1 MIGVYVIVLA
11 GAASAGLYLWRRKWI
26 DALLV
31 LVAGGALAAMTAQ
44 LPMPWVAVPAVSI
57 DSGETAPVV
66 GSAELIRLRG
76 DGLRASQWHDLPAR
90 RLEWKAPSDPSL
102 RLDFPHAVTFG
113 RTLRVSATMPDAAP
127 RRLQLLAENGQ
138 VIAESTGSG
147 ASLTVEWIAPVAET
161 LLLKARLLDAKGKT
175 IAEGP
180 VPIVVHDAAPLKVL
194 GRFGSPSFDARA
206 LNEVLANSKALIDWQ
221 VTLGKTVT
229 RSETPRDAIAKPDL
243 IVTDA
248 AYVEKLSAPARAGL
262 LAQVAGG
269 APLLILAANAGEP
282 AVWAKTLQLTL
293 KEQPESKPAG
303 APLALVSAPFNPVAA
318 GPWRM
323 VADRVWSR
331 DWEQGRVVWLGVTQ
345 WHRYAISE
353 PQALGVWWQDVLDR
367 AGVRRTDDIA
377 ILAPEEMPLPGY
389 RTEVCA
395 LGVAGEVSFPGLK
408 QKLAWQR
415 RADKA
420 DASCVAVWP
429 QKAGWLTMHTGG
441 VDAQIYVYEP
451 KDWPMWQKAQ
461 RRDATARYAA
471 RTSAA
476 VGKATA
482 PMASWPFAL
491 VFAVA
496 MLGLWWRERR

>member
-1 MIGVYVIVLA
+1 MIVTFAIPLA
-11 GAASAGLYLWRRKWI
+11 AAASVGLYLWRRKWI

-31 LVAGGALAAMTAQ
+31 LVAGTALAGLTAQ
-44 LPMPWVAVPAVSI
+44 IPIPWEAVPAVSI
-57 DSGETAPVV
+57 DSGDIAPDVGRAEVV
-66 GSAELIRLRG
+66 RLRG
-76 DGLRASQWHDLPAR
+76 DGLRAAQWHDLPAR
-90 RLEWKAPSDPSL
+90 RLEWTPPSDPVL
-102 RLDFPHAVTFG
+102 RLDFPHTVTFG
-113 RTLRVSATMPDAAP
+113 RTLRVGATMPSAAP

-138 VIAESTGSG
+138 VIAESSGSG
-147 ASLTVEWIAPVAET
+147 AAIALEWIAPVAET
-161 LLLKARLLDAKGKT
+161 LLLKARLLDARGT
-175 IAEGP
+175 LIAEGP
-180 VPIVVHDAAPLKVL
+180 VPIVVRDAAPLKVQ
-194 GRFGSPSFDARA
+194 GRFGSPSFDART

-248 AYVEKLSAPARAGL
+248 AYVEKLSAPARAAL

-269 APLLILAANAGEP
+269 APLLVLAGNASEP
-282 AVWAKTLQLTL
+282 ALWARMLQLTL
-293 KEQPESKPAG
+293 KGQADAKPAG
-303 APLALVSAPFNPVAA
+303 SPLALVSAPYNPVT
-318 GPWRM
+318 GGGWRM
-323 VADRVWSR
+323 VVDRIWSR
-331 DWEQGRVVWLGVTQ
+331 EWEQGRVVWVGVTE

-367 AGVRRTDDIA
+367 AGVRRTEDIA
-377 ILAPEEMPLPGY
+377 FLAPEEMPLPGS

-395 LGVAGEVSFPGLK
+395 LGVAGEVSFPELK
-408 QKLAWQR
+408 QKLNWQR

-429 QKAGWLTMHTGG
+429 EKSGWLRMQTGG
-441 VDAQIYVYEP
+441 VETQFYVYAPE
-451 KDWPMWQKAQ
+451 DWPMWQKAQ

-471 RTSAA
+471 RTPVG
-476 VGKATA
+476 VGKSTV

-491 VFAVA
+491 VFTIA

>member
-1 MIGVYVIVLA
+1 MIVTFVILLA
-11 GAASAGLYLWRRKWI
+11 GAVSAGLYLWRRKWI

-31 LVAGGALAAMTAQ
+31 VVAGIALAGLTAQ
-44 LPMPWVAVPAVSI
+44 IPIPWEAAPAVTI
-57 DSGETAPVV
+57 DSSDIAPVV
-66 GSAELIRLRG
+66 GQAELIRLRG

-90 RLEWKAPSDPSL
+90 HLEWTPPSDAVL
-102 RLDFPHAVTFG
+102 RLDFPHTVTVG
-113 RTLRVSATMPDAAP
+113 RTLRLGATMPNGAA

-147 ASLTVEWIAPVAET
+147 PSMSVEWIAPVAET
-161 LLLKARLLDAKGKT
+161 LLLKARLLDAKGKS

-180 VPIVVHDAAPLKVL
+180 VPIVVHDAAPLKVQ

-206 LNEVLANSKALIDWQ
+206 LNEVLAKSKALIDWQ

-229 RSETPRDAIAKPDL
+229 RSETPRDAISKPDL

-248 AYVEKLSAPARAGL
+248 AYVEKLSAPARAAL
-262 LAQVAGG
+262 LAQVAAG
-269 APLLILAANAGEP
+269 APLLVLAGNASEP
-282 AVWAKTLQLTL
+282 ALWSRTLQLTL
-293 KEQPESKPAG
+293 KEQADAKPAG
-303 APLALVSAPFNPVAA
+303 SPLALVSAPFNPATGGA
-318 GPWRM
+318 WRM
-323 VADRVWSR
+323 VADRIWSR
-331 DWEQGRVVWLGVTQ
+331 QWEQGRVVWVGVTE

-353 PQALGVWWQDVLDR
+353 PQALGVWWQNVLDR
-367 AGVRRTDDIA
+367 AGVRRTEDIA
-377 ILAPEEMPLPGY
+377 FLAPEEMPLPGY

-395 LGVAGEVSFPGLK
+395 LGVSGEVVFPGLK
-408 QKLAWQR
+408 QKLIWQR
-415 RADKA
+415 RTDKA

-429 QKAGWLTMHTGG
+429 QQSGWLQMQTGG
-441 VDAQIYVYEP
+441 VNAQMYVYGP

-471 RTSAA
+471 RTPVAI
-476 VGKATA
+476 GKSTV

-491 VFAVA
+491 AFALA